1 MMSEF
6 RHALR
11 RLLRDRW
18 TTVTAVLTVA
28 LGAGV
33 SLAVFAAG
41 YGLLR
46 RPLPYDEG
54 RRLHLLDVRVPA
66 GQLDDWR
73 DRLRGFERL
82 TGYAAERMVVG
93 GIGDPQQVR
102 GAYVDGEFF
111 DLLRT
116 RPLAGRVLR
125 PDDVAAAV
133 VSERFARTVGRSQA
147 DLPGTRIMAGEAA
160 LTIVGVLPAS
170 FAFPSAETEIWI
182 PAINAR
188 PVVFDRSPDARRF
201 RLAGWLRPGVSASP
215 AAAEIA
221 RVEKD
226 LQPDARARDAAAP
239 VLEAAHTVVTR
250 DVRGAVLV
258 LGGAAALLWIVTC
271 ANLAT
276 LLIGRVVL
284 RRQELAVCR
293 ALGAGVWRRAT
304 GIFSEALVITLAGSV
319 LGAALALTVT
329 TLTTRWAGAFLPR
342 PGDIRFDAGP
352 AAVAALSALAMALV
366 ATVPSL
372 IAARRG
378 GWNLRHAQ
386 AAVTRRDRRL
396 RGGLL
401 VAQVALVVVLMSAG
415 ALLLR
420 TLDRLLRT
428 DLGLDAR
435 DTLVSQLVLTP
446 TTAYEAAERWP
457 VLRDLLS
464 RVRALPG
471 VRAAGAGSS
480 LPPDV
485 EQVEITLRLTGD
497 TGEASHR
504 FSAAVVTPG
513 YLEAIGAR
521 LLEGRY
527 FEEADLTGAPVVILS
542 ETAARAVLKDR
553 PAAGAQLPF
562 AVPGVSDR
570 RHPTVVGVVADIR
583 YSGLDSSPDAAIYVP
598 WHLAP
603 MGQGFLA
610 VEIRDV
616 EAAAVASA
624 IRGQLRTVDPAM
636 PHMPMRRIQDGVDR
650 AIGVR
655 RVAALIGATLAMLAF
670 AVALGGLAGNVLRSV
685 AERRREVAIRGAL
698 GATPSQL
705 VGLIARGVFVL
716 AIAGLAV
723 GTAGALAAGRVLR
736 TLVVG
741 VRLYDPV
748 TLLAVGLVV
757 IGASAV
763 VSLLPARAVVRIDPG
778 EVLRNE

>member
-1 MMSEF
+1 MTEF

-18 TTVTAVLTVA
+18 TTLTAVLTVA

-41 YGLLR
+41 YGLLL

-54 RRLHLLDVRVPA
+54 GRLHLLDVRVPA
-66 GQLDDWR
+66 SQLDDWR
-73 DRLRGFERL
+73 DSLRGFERL
-82 TGYAAERMVVG
+82 TSYAAEGMVVS
-93 GIGDPQQVR
+93 GIGDPRQVR

-125 PDDVAAAV
+125 SGDVAAAV
-133 VSERFARTVGRSQA
+133 VSERLARTVGRSSA
-147 DLPGTRIMAGEAA
+147 DLPGTSVVAGGAA
-160 LTIVGVLPAS
+160 LTIVGVLPES
-170 FAFPSAETEIWI
+170 FAFPSAQMEIWI
-182 PAINAR
+182 PAVHAR
-188 PVVFDRSPDARRF
+188 PVVFDRSPDARQF
-201 RLAGWLRPGVSASP
+201 RLAGWLRPGVTPSS

-226 LQPDARARDAAAP
+226 LQPDARGRDAATP
-239 VLEAAHTVVTR
+239 VIEAAHTVVTR

-258 LGGAAALLWIVTC
+258 LGGAAGLLWIVTC

-276 LLIGRVVL
+276 LLIGRVVQ
-284 RRQELAVCR
+284 RRRELAVCR

-304 GIFSEALVITLAGSV
+304 GIFSEALLITLTGSV
-319 LGAALALTVT
+319 LGAALAFAVT
-329 TLTTRWAGAFLPR
+329 ALATRWAAEFLPR
-342 PGDIRFDAGP
+342 PGEIRFDAAP

-386 AAVTRRDRRL
+386 ATVTRRDRRL

-401 VAQVALVVVLMSAG
+401 VAQVALVVVLMSGG

-435 DTLVSQLVLTP
+435 NTLVSQLVLTP
-446 TTAYEAAERWP
+446 TTAYEAAGRWP

-464 RVRALPG
+464 RVRSLPG

-480 LPPDV
+480 LPPDI

-497 TGEASHR
+497 AGEESHR

-521 LLEGRY
+521 LLEGRH
-527 FEEADLTGAPVVILS
+527 FEEADLTAAPTVILS
-542 ETAARAVLKDR
+542 ESAARSLLKDR
-553 PAAGAQLPF
+553 SAAGAQLAF
-562 AVPGVSDR
+562 SLPGVGDR

-583 YSGLDSSPDAAIYVP
+583 YSGLDSGPDAAIYVP

-610 VEIRDV
+610 VETRAGDAAVVANAIRDL
-616 EAAAVASA
+616 
-624 IRGQLRTVDPAM
+624 LRAVDPAM
-636 PHMPMRRIQDGVDR
+636 PHMPMRRIDDGVDR
-650 AIGVR
+650 AVGVR
-655 RVAALIGATLAMLAF
+655 RVAALIGATLAVLAF
-670 AVALGGLAGNVLRSV
+670 AVALAGLAGNVLRSV

-723 GTAGALAAGRVLR
+723 GTAGALAAGRVLHA
-736 TLVVG
+736 LVVG
-741 VRLYDPV
+741 VRVYDPATLVAVALIV
-748 TLLAVGLVV
+748 T
-757 IGASAV
+757 GASAA
-763 VSLLPARAVVRIDPG
+763 VSLVPARAVVRIDPG